1 MSDILIRNADSGMLD
16 NVRSHSN
23 VLQLLK
29 EDNKLQKDER
39 GCGFIEG
46 RKTILHLVA
55 YARDR
60 PKEEDKIQIS

>member
-1 MSDILIRNADSGMLD
+1 MSDILIRNADSGML
-16 NVRSHSN
+16 NNARSHSN

-39 GCGFIEG
+39 RCGFIKG
-46 RKTILHLVA
+46 RKIILHLGA